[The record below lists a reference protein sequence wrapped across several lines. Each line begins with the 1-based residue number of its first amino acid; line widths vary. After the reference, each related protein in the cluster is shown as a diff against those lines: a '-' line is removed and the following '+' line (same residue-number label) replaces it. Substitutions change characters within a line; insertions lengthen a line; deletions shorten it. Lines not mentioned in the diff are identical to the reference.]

1 MNIELIGFLAGTLT
15 TISFLPQVITIW
27 KTKSTKD
34 ISFSMYLLFLMGI
47 ILWLLYGILI
57 HSYSIIIANGIT
69 VLLVAIIFYFK
80 IKYK

>member
-1 MNIELIGFLAGTLT
+1 MNIEIIGFIAGTLT

-34 ISFSMYLLFLMGI
+34 ISFSMYLLFLIGVL
-47 ILWLLYGILI
+47 LWILYGTLI
-57 HSYSIIIANGIT
+57 HSYAMIVTNGIT
-69 VLLVAIIFYFK
+69 VLLVALIFYFK